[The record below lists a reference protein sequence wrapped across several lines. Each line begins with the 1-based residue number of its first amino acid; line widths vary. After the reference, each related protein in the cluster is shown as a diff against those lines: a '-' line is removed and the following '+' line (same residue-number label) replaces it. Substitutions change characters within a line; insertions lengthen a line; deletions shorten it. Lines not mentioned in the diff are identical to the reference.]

1 MANKYFLIPKDLYDG
16 LIKTEPENQNIDFE
30 RKLLE
35 KTKKIGKKDVKNI
48 LYNQEMKRYLK
59 LKKEKDNKPVR
70 VEIAKGANLII
81 PPQPQTVPP
90 QARRRRAQPRSLPAS
105 HGSMASILQQYDQQD
120 ENDGWDTPVNVRR
133 GMSQSGR
140 TSSSS
145 SKASTEKTNVASPRL
160 FEHTPSLLPKSTPRA
175 YQYRKEPLPVQLAK
189 STPRTFVYSNKSHHP
204 GLSTSTPIQNVH
216 DHSNEFPATPL
227 HSYNRTQNPLL
238 AQLYNQIT
246 SNTNNFFNV
255 TKGDQIISL
264 KNRSTAGSNVMKT
277 LEWLSVPNNT
287 STKPPGTDFLLSKI
301 KNSPQASNLLRK
313 AKNWG
318 KNITSMQHGRG
329 HIKKRTKQSHKSLF
343 TFKPQLWK

>member
-1 MANKYFLIPKDLYDG
+1 MANKYYLIPKDLYDG
-16 LIKTEPENQNIDFE
+16 LIKVEPENQNIDYE
-30 RKLLE
+30 RQLVE
-35 KTKKIGKKDVKNI
+35 KTKKVAKKDVKNL

-59 LKKEKDNKPVR
+59 LKKEKDNKPFR

-90 QARRRRAQPRSLPAS
+90 QARRRRAQPRSRPAS
-105 HGSMASILQQYDQQD
+105 HGSMASILQQYDLQD
-120 ENDGWDTPVNVRR
+120 ENDEWDTPVNVSR
-133 GMSQSGR
+133 GMSQRGR
-140 TSSSS
+140 TSSL
-145 SKASTEKTNVASPRL
+145 SKASTENTSVASPKL

-175 YQYRKEPLPVQLAK
+175 YQYRKEFSEAGP
-189 STPRTFVYSNKSHHP
+189 T
-204 GLSTSTPIQNVH
+204 TSTPFQSVH

-287 STKPPGTDFLLSKI
+287 TTKPPGTDFLLSKI
-301 KNSPQASNLLRK
+301 KNSPQAVNLLRK

-329 HIKKRTKQSHKSLF
+329 HIKKRKKPIHKSLI
-343 TFKPQLWK
+343 TFKPQLWS